1 MEEQGA
7 LSAFHPA
14 VRRWFEGRFP
24 QGPSEPQAAG
34 WPAIRRRENTLIAAP
49 TGTGKTLAA
58 FLVCIDGFFFRAQQ
72 GAEPGRAGALG
83 HAPGNVVGGAAG
95 GARRESAARTAEA
108 DGAAMSAAPFA
119 LDPGPAPVRPRR
131 RERGYVPIEATQG
144 DRPPGVEVLYVS
156 PLKALAADIQQNLER
171 PLAEIEE
178 VARSMGLPVP
188 EVRVGMRSG
197 DTPAS
202 ARAAML
208 KKPPQI
214 LVTTPES
221 LYLLLTSARGREI
234 LRPVRTVIVDEIHAM
249 ARDKRGS
256 HLALSLE
263 RLDAL
268 CDESPTRIGLSATQ
282 KPIELVAKMLVGVGP
297 DRVNAQGEPRCTIVD
312 EGHRRALDL
321 ETVLPGTE
329 LEAVASGE
337 QMGEVLDS
345 IAELVGQ
352 HQTTLVFVNTRR
364 MAERLAHQLAERLG
378 EEGVAAHHGSLSR
391 NRRLRVETALREG
404 RLRALVATASLELGI
419 DVGPVELVC
428 QIGSPRSIATFL
440 QRVGRSG
447 HFRGGTPKGRLY
459 PLTRD
464 ELVECAGLLR
474 GIRNGRLDRVLPP
487 VAPLDILAQQIV
499 AACAAEPWKESEL
512 YELCA
517 RAAPYEGLSRETFEE
532 VVELVSE
539 GIETGRGRRAAYVH
553 RDRIGGELRARR
565 GARLAALTSGG
576 AIPDVADYRVVAD
589 PDETFIGT
597 VGEDFAIDSLPGDV
611 FLLGSSTWRIRR
623 VEAGKLRVVDA
634 EGAQP
639 NVPFW
644 AGEAPARTAELSDEV
659 SNLRADLEPI
669 LETHDEVA
677 AVEWLMSEAGV
688 GRDAA
693 EQIARYLGVS
703 RTALGGLPTKDRLV
717 LERFFDDAGGM
728 QLVIHTPRGGRLNR
742 GLCLA
747 LRKKFCK
754 SFNFELQAAAN
765 DDAMVLSLG
774 PHHSFPLID
783 VPFFLST
790 HGIEETL
797 SQAVLPLPI
806 FTARWRWNLNRS
818 LAVLRFRG
826 GKKNPPPIQRME
838 SDDLMAAVFPQAAA
852 CQENVAGPVEIP
864 DHPLVRQTLHDCL
877 YEAMDVEGLKD
888 LIERIRDGRCELLC
902 VDTTEPS
909 PLGHEILNG
918 KPFTFLDD
926 APLEER
932 RTRAV
937 RMRRGLPVEERDL
950 TQLDAEA
957 IAKVREQAMPAPRD
971 RDELHDLLLGAGIWR
986 ADERWQVA
994 FRELEATGR
1003 GAAFSVCDVEDRSDL
1018 RDARGCPVTVVP
1030 NAKDVTFWVATERL
1044 AWARAIHV
1052 EALEVGPAPVSVETA
1067 ESLGDVDL
1075 CAEGTVDEGVAIAH
1089 VLRGHLETT
1098 GPIDAATL
1106 AARLCVRTGLIEIGL
1121 AALESEGFVLRGR
1134 FERGEVGEGPEQFCA
1149 RRLLARIHSDS
1160 QTRLRASV
1168 EPVSAQDLMRFLF
1181 AWQHVAKGTQREGA
1195 PGVAQVIEQLQ
1206 GVDLAAG
1213 AWESEVL
1220 AARVRGYRPEWL
1232 DPHCLSGQVSWLRL
1246 APPGES
1252 PDAFEAE
1259 PGATKRKRATSQS
1272 TPLSLVLRGDLP
1284 WLLQAHRK
1292 PAHDPMNPAEP
1303 GREMGWGALASP
1315 AAEKKTSKLT
1325 GKSASANEAE
1335 ALAGLLE
1342 PHGDGGECVGVVPSS
1357 SSAPSTSLSVSPAAN
1372 ARATQAGE
1380 SLSDRILALLR
1391 VRGAL
1396 FHSELVAALDA
1407 KPLEVEAAL
1416 WDLVSRGRVG
1426 ADGFQA
1432 LRSLLKS
1439 RDPKKKGRAE
1449 TRARRGLRRGLAA
1462 GATAGAEGRW
1472 SLVPEREATE
1482 DMDGLAEAIAEQL
1495 LVRWGIVFRDIA
1507 LREQLAIPWREIV
1520 WALRRLEARGVIR
1533 GGRFVSGFTGEQF
1546 ALPEALD
1553 ELARVRRQPRD
1564 GERVRVCGSDPLNLV
1579 GILTPGA
1586 RVPAVRTREVVYV
1599 DGLPVTLEQ
1608 TESAR
1613 IAKATPADAEAR
1625 AVADLARSATAQH
1638 TRETEAQ
1645 EGPVERKVASAQLE
1659 LG

>member
-1 MEEQGA
+1 MDEKSA

-14 VRRWFEGRFP
+14 VRRWFEARFP
-24 QGPSEPQAAG
+24 LGPSEPQAAG

-58 FLVCIDGFFFRAQQ
+58 FLVCIDGFFLRAQE
-72 GAEPGRAGALG
+72 GARLDRAGLSEA
-83 HAPGNVVGGAAG
+83 GAKN
-95 GARRESAARTAEA
+95 
-108 DGAAMSAAPFA
+108 DGVASSFTLNP
-119 LDPGPAPVRPRR
+119 DPEPVRPRR
-131 RERGYVPIEATQG
+131 RERGYVPLDAKLG
-144 DRPPGVEVLYVS
+144 DRPAGVEVVYIS
-156 PLKALAADIQQNLER
+156 PLKALAADIQQNLEK
-171 PLAEIEE
+171 PLVEIEE
-178 VARSMGLPVP
+178 VARGMGLPVP

-263 RLDAL
+263 RLENL

-282 KPIELVAKMLVGVGP
+282 KPIELVAKLLVGVGP
-297 DRVNAQGEPRCTIVD
+297 DRVNAEGKPRCTIVD

-329 LEAVASGE
+329 LEAVASTE
-337 QMGEVLDS
+337 QMNEVIDS

-391 NRRLRVETALREG
+391 NRRHRVEAALREG

-428 QIGSPRSIATFL
+428 QIGSPRSLATFL

-447 HFRGGTPKGRLY
+447 HFRGGTPKGRIY

-474 GIRNGRLDRVLPP
+474 GIRNGRLDRLIPP

-512 YELCA
+512 YELYL
-517 RAAPYEGLSRETFEE
+517 RAAPYEGLTRETFDE

-553 RDRIGGELRARR
+553 RDRIGGQLRARR

-597 VGEDFAIDSLPGDV
+597 VGEDFAIDSMPGDV
-611 FLLGSSTWRIRR
+611 FLLGSSTWRVRR
-623 VEAGKLRVVDA
+623 VEAGKLRVTDA
-634 EGAQP
+634 QGAQP
-639 NVPFW
+639 NIPFW
-644 AGEAPARTAELSDEV
+644 AGEAPARTEELSDEV

-669 LETHDEVA
+669 LETHDEA
-677 AVEWLMSEAGV
+677 AAIEWLMSEAGV

-703 RTALGGLPTKDRLV
+703 RTALG
-717 LERFFDDAGGM
+717 
-728 QLVIHTPRGGRLNR
+728 

-774 PHHSFPLID
+774 PHHSFPLMD

-790 HGIEETL
+790 NGIEETL

-806 FTARWRWNLNRS
+806 FTTRWRWNLNRS

-877 YEAMDVEGLKD
+877 YEAMDVEGMKD

-950 TQLDAEA
+950 TQLDPDA
-957 IAKVREQAMPAPRD
+957 IAKVRAQALPEPRD

-986 ADERWQVA
+986 ADARWEGA

-1003 GAAFSVCDVEDRSDL
+1003 ASVFEVRDKEDRSDL
-1018 RDARGCPVTVVP
+1018 RDARGCGVTVSP
-1030 NAKDVTFWVATERL
+1030 GAVTFWVATERL
-1044 AWARAIHV
+1044 AWARAIHPACFDDDV
-1052 EALEVGPAPVSVETA
+1052 DVGSSTNADELSAQGLAIDLCRE
-1067 ESLGDVDL
+1067 GDVD
-1075 CAEGTVDEGVAIAH
+1075 EGAAIAH

-1098 GPIDAATL
+1098 GPIDAVTL

-1134 FERGEVGEGPEQFCA
+1134 FEPGDIGEGPEQFCA
-1149 RRLLARIHSDS
+1149 RRLLARIHGDS
-1160 QTRLRASV
+1160 QSRLRASV
-1168 EPVSAQDLMRFLF
+1168 EAVSAQELMRFLF

-1206 GVDLAAG
+1206 GFDLAAG

-1232 DPHCLSGQVSWLRL
+1232 DPHCLSGQVSWLRI
-1246 APPGES
+1246 APPAEQIDADES
-1252 PDAFEAE
+1252 A
-1259 PGATKRKRATSQS
+1259 GARRTRATSKS

-1292 PAHDPMNPAEP
+1292 PMPDPLQPLEP
-1303 GREMGWGALASP
+1303 RREMGWGALASP
-1315 AAEKKTSKLT
+1315 VRETKLT
-1325 GKSASANEAE
+1325 GKPASASEAE
-1335 ALAGLLE
+1335 ALAGLRSPE
-1342 PHGDGGECVGVVPSS
+1342 ERAD
-1357 SSAPSTSLSVSPAAN
+1357 SSAAPATGG
-1372 ARATQAGE
+1372 RE
-1380 SLSDRILALLR
+1380 SLPDRILSLLR

-1396 FHSELVAALDA
+1396 FHAELVAALDA
-1407 KPLEVEAAL
+1407 KPLEVEGAL

-1432 LRSLLKS
+1432 LRSLLQS

-1472 SLVPEREATE
+1472 SLVPAREE
-1482 DMDGLAEAIAEQL
+1482 PEEMDGLAEAVAEQL
-1495 LVRWGIVFRDIA
+1495 LVRWGIVFRDVV
-1507 LREQLAIPWREIV
+1507 LREELAVPWREVV
-1520 WALRRLEARGVIR
+1520 WAMRRLEARGVIR

-1553 ELARVRRQPRD
+1553 ELARVRRQPRN
-1564 GERVRVCGSDPLNLV
+1564 GERVRICGSDPLNLV

-1586 RVPAVRTREVVYV
+1586 RVSAVRTREIIFV
-1599 DGLPVTLEQ
+1599 DGLPAELEY

-1613 IAKATPADAEAR
+1613 IAKEAPDDVEANVIARVAR
-1625 AVADLARSATAQH
+1625 ASDMATAFSTGTKQG
-1638 TRETEAQ
+1638 TSAETDGLPKAATNTATKNETKTQ
-1645 EGPVERKVASAQLE
+1645 EDGAERPVSSTQME
-1659 LG
+1659 LR